1 MKYSIHETI
10 EQSYFKYG
18 IEVFGMLNFHRVR
31 QWFNKTYGFS
41 TNVDY
46 NQPISNE
53 HWAYHIVYKTYVF
66 YVQGDEELAW
76 FKLKYGQEELI

>member
-18 IEVFGMLNFHRVR
+18 IEVSGMLNFHHAR
-31 QWFNKTYGFS
+31 QWFTKTYGFS
-41 TNVDY
+41 TNVSHDLPLD
-46 NQPISNE
+46 NP

-66 YVQGDEELAW
+66 YVQGEEELAW

>member
-1 MKYSIHETI
+1 MKYSVHETL

-18 IEVFGMLNFHRVR
+18 IEVSGMLNFHRAR
-31 QWFNKTYGFS
+31 QWFTKTYGFS
-41 TNVDY
+41 TNVSHDRPIE
-46 NQPISNE
+46 NQ

-66 YVQGDEELAW
+66 YVQGEEELAW